1 MIYIITVELV
11 TSSEKIKDGRTVR
24 QYLIDSWKE
33 RIEEN
38 KDADVELPIISEK
51 ETRKQMKAVTKYPTP
66 WHTQVNA
73 LPSVLL
79 HI

>member
-1 MIYIITVELV
+1 MIYVTVELV

-38 KDADVELPIISEK
+38 NNSEVEQPVMSEK
-51 ETRKQMKAVTKYPTP
+51 ETRKQMKTVTKYPTP

-73 LPSVLL
+73 LLSFLL